1 MAQVDFTNYFPIL
14 FWFFILFFIFYW
26 LNYSY
31 ILPYVY
37 IVLLVRGSYYML
49 KFYKV
54 KRKFSFFN
62 KHKANKNSITN
73 VVFIKLGKKSELYNV
88 AAF

>member
-1 MAQVDFTNYFPIL
+1 
-14 FWFFILFFIFYW
+14 
-26 LNYSY
+26 
-31 ILPYVY
+31 
-37 IVLLVRGSYYML
+37 ML